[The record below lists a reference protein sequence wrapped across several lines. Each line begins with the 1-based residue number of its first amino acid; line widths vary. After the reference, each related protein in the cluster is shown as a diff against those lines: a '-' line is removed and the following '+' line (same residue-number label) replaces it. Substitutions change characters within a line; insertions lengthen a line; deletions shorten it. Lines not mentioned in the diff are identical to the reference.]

1 MIIDYFQNVRY
12 LNFVAI
18 LLEYQS
24 VRMNQIHRVLSFP
37 ILRKRMTSSNME
49 LNHHFNSVCRANFI
63 YTLMYFFGHF
73 STVGSLCNFGIRTN
87 FFDFVVFVRDIQTI
101 TSLSDLPLR

>member
-1 MIIDYFQNVRY
+1 MIIDNLQNISY
-12 LNFVAI
+12 LDFVAF

-37 ILRKRMTSSNME
+37 ILCKRMTSSNME
-49 LNHHFNSVCRANFI
+49 LNHHFNGVCRANFI
-63 YTLMYFFGHF
+63 YTLMYFIGHF
-73 STVGSLCNFGIRTN
+73 STVGSLCSFGIRTN
-87 FFDFVVFVRDIQTI
+87 LFDFVVLVRDIQTV

>member
-12 LNFVAI
+12 LDFVAI
-18 LLEYQS
+18 LFEFQS

-37 ILRKRMTSSNME
+37 ILCKRMTSSNME
-49 LNHHFNSVCRANFI
+49 LNHHFNRVCRANFI
-63 YTLMYFFGHF
+63 YTLMYFIGHF
-73 STVGSLCNFGIRTN
+73 STVGSLCSFGIRTN
-87 FFDFVVFVRDIQTI
+87 LFDFVVFVRNIQTI